1 MRASTVAADTT
12 ALDTADTDR
21 RTRRVEQLETGQGPS
36 VDSVAPVGDTALVR
50 RYLPS
55 RRERL
60 PGLFAQ
66 SSPFRGPRTAASEN
80 PSITLDSTQYDYVL
94 DREALDREVGLNG
107 RMRVAADTY
116 RRERYR
122 ANLRDNWRT
131 LTEQRRQQQSN
142 RGGLGVNMMVPGG
155 RSSTFSTVFGK
166 PQVDLRLNGQA
177 DINAGFKY
185 RKSDQQV
192 SVTGDASQLNPNF
205 KQDLRLGITGTIGD
219 KLKINVDWDTKSQFD
234 YQNQVKLNYS
244 GYEDEILQ
252 SVEAGNVSMQTPSQL
267 ISGGQSLF
275 GIKSEFQIGNLNLTT
290 IASQQEGQSNTLS
303 IEGGSQK
310 TEFDLKPTDYDAN
323 RHYFLGYYFRN
334 NWNRAH
340 EDPTTIRTFD
350 GFDEITEIEVWK
362 VTDQINDQT
371 DTRQAVAV
379 VDLGEEATLL
389 DQANAYDS
397 ALLPRTDQR
406 DQYDDSDLE
415 NLRDGDQ
422 RASTYLSDP
431 DNVETTLDT
440 QQDLHAGEFK
450 RLTRGQDYQVDRRL
464 GFLSL
469 QQRLRSDEALAVAFR
484 YRTNDGTVRTIGD
497 FSQGGT
503 TGAINADRLVLKL
516 LRPTNPVAPSQDGGV
531 NPAAWFLQ
539 LRNVYDLSG
548 RDLEPENFELDV
560 EYQASGQG
568 ARTTL
573 SDVGGQK
580 RLLEI
585 LGLDRVDQNGAQ
597 NPDDQFDFVRQII
610 NSDEGLIYFPYLQP
624 FGERILNA
632 AEENGNRD
640 AGTPF
645 AFKNLYT
652 KKKANVKKEDTQK
665 NVYHLRGSYT
675 GGTQQFYDLKA
686 FTGLVE
692 GSVEVT
698 SGGQTLQ
705 EGVDYRVDYQGGTV
719 NITNES
725 YLAAGRDIQID
736 YEQNSLTNLQKKT
749 LLGARADW
757 SLQDRFSLGATVM
770 RLSQRSPVDKFRI
783 GQEPIKNTIWG
794 LNGSMDLQPQ
804 WLTEAVD
811 ALPLVQTR
819 ADSRLSVSGEFAQL
833 RPGHTTT
840 DAFQKTVDR
849 VEDSEIDRYAS
860 DERNGVSYIDDFEG
874 FENTFPLREQPGA
887 WQISAAP
894 DSTADAPGLDEE
906 VLGSYEDN
914 RKRTNWRGR
923 LGWYRLNENVLQNL
937 DSGGG
942 GEATELINTQEVF
955 VGRDTRGEAN
965 PPLRTLDLYFNPW
978 ERGPY
983 NYMKNLDDFFRE
995 PAKVW
1000 GGITRSLPEGYT
1012 DFSVQ
1017 NVEFVEFIV
1026 KVYPQDGQVTDG
1038 ARLFVDLGT
1047 ISEDVVPNQRID
1059 MEDGL
1064 SLNFS
1069 EGDLGTLSRIPNAEQ
1084 GGGIDLRNGRTQDLG
1099 LDGLVSYT
1107 DGTYDERLLEQNFYK
1122 GFVDRADSLR
1132 GAVDQLGLTSAQQQR
1147 LRAEIARTMEDPSAD
1162 DYHFYENDRYFNT
1175 TEFFPDGASI
1185 QQRLSRYQAGQ
1196 ELNGFESQNELAEDA
1211 SVKRGVSRSPDR
1223 EKLDGTGSQIN
1234 IDNNYFQYAVP
1245 LDRLSER
1252 AETDQGPTD
1261 YVVSKVGQ
1269 EKDWYKVRIPVREFT
1284 RQVGNIENFDDIKS
1298 IRLWTTGHEN
1308 PVTMR
1313 FASLEL
1319 VGSQWRKSEPVATQP
1334 AEEDPMLNRGEG
1346 ELRVASIN
1354 NEEDLSYESPAG
1366 AVVSQN
1372 RTSRGVQQR
1381 SREQSLL
1388 LNVDELEPGQ
1398 QRGVFKTFGQGLDLL
1413 KYSNLRMYTHLHGSA
1428 STSTV
1433 KEKLDE
1439 NLRLFVRLGASETND
1454 YYEYEQKL
1462 KPGDVPMADGSQDLW
1477 PQEFEMNLVL
1487 ERLNRLKL
1495 LRDQSAVRADT
1506 IFASNREG
1514 VDLNLDDFAPPE
1526 TVLKV
1531 RGTPS
1536 LKSVN
1541 TIVIGVRHA
1550 GETDVKLRNFEVW
1563 TNELRV
1569 SGFDEEKG
1577 WAANANATIDLADF
1591 ASVKGSFQRRTDGF
1605 GSLSSTL
1612 SERRQS
1618 NSMSWNVRT
1627 ELSLGALLPP
1637 DQGWRIPVTLQMQ
1650 SSRTS
1655 PRFDPNRGDVEVSS
1669 VARQFDAV
1677 PAETLE
1683 TRYDDQYREDLSG
1696 SEIRSR
1702 LKDSVRTAA
1711 ETRRLR
1717 RTVTTNVSKQ
1727 DSDSWWLQK
1736 TIDGISLNFSYL
1748 DQSRRSPQRQIS
1760 DEWNWSGDFTYQLNF
1775 GRARTVQPL
1784 WFLPD
1789 VPVLGALSGL
1799 SFNYVPRSLEFSAS
1813 AQRNASTSRR
1823 RPTSQLDN
1831 LSRPY
1836 RIEVPIREQQ
1846 QFTHRR
1852 NFRLQY
1858 DPFEFLSL
1866 SVNTNTRQNF
1876 DDISSRT
1883 QTNVVFAENSTV
1895 GNRIVTDVDTSS
1907 FLTSPQ
1913 DFVNGLPDN
1922 YAARDSL
1929 NNTLFLEDRQRRRS
1943 ELDVFRDL
1951 LAGRVSPRTNEYGQR
1966 LSATLSM
1973 GWTDRQWLNWIDLQD
1988 ISYDSQFN
1996 WSNGPKG
2003 SLQGANVS
2011 NSVTLRTG
2019 TTLRPNKVWERF
2031 GFFQRLKEA
2040 QRQSGEDRGSGGR
2053 SSEGDEE
2060 ESDDESSGDDGLSW
2074 DDVPLPDPM
2083 GMLRG
2088 LALMVLDINDF
2099 SINYSGDWETRSS
2112 NVGTLN
2118 ADTNN
2123 NADTTV
2129 TANYRLFDALQ
2140 GDGPSVGYR
2149 LGLSRSIDPQER
2161 VFDEGFQVSDALS
2174 NSHRFEGRTALS
2186 PSPSLQ
2192 IDLSWNVEWSRQTN
2206 VTFPDEE
2213 DRFTTESGDNSA
2225 SVWAFGS
2232 IVSLMEKQ
2240 ADRIP
2245 QDARN
2250 GAGARPAGEVPLTN
2264 ASVASDFKSAFLTGG
2279 GSVGTHGFAPFP
2291 LPGWNIRYSGLADWP
2306 LLGQIM
2312 KSASL
2317 KHSYNADY
2325 QSSYSS
2331 DTRGGGDED
2340 QVSLG
2345 GRSFAF
2351 QNPDFR
2357 IGSSRISKRFQ
2368 PLLGVSITWPGN
2380 LETSIEWNQQ
2390 VNTFLRTA
2398 GLKVEKVKTNQ
2409 LSGSVSYRKQGLRIP
2424 VLGLGR
2430 LENQIRFSLTLS
2442 RSVNDERSYNLR
2454 GSLAAVEA
2462 GDAVDPSQVTDP
2474 TNDFITVRKQT
2485 TRLTI
2490 QPEFTYR
2497 LSDRVTADL
2506 QLKYERFDG
2515 DNRRPSYTEVNGGFN
2530 VRVSITQ
2537 N

>member
-1 MRASTVAADTT
+1 
-12 ALDTADTDR
+12 
-21 RTRRVEQLETGQGPS
+21 
-36 VDSVAPVGDTALVR
+36 
-50 RYLPS
+50 
-55 RRERL
+55 
-60 PGLFAQ
+60 
-66 SSPFRGPRTAASEN
+66 
-80 PSITLDSTQYDYVL
+80 
-94 DREALDREVGLNG
+94 
-107 RMRVAADTY
+107 
-116 RRERYR
+116 
-122 ANLRDNWRT
+122 
-131 LTEQRRQQQSN
+131 
-142 RGGLGVNMMVPGG
+142 
-155 RSSTFSTVFGK
+155 
-166 PQVDLRLNGQA
+166 
-177 DINAGFKY
+177 
-185 RKSDQQV
+185 
-192 SVTGDASQLNPNF
+192 
-205 KQDLRLGITGTIGD
+205 
-219 KLKINVDWDTKSQFD
+219 
-234 YQNQVKLNYS
+234 
-244 GYEDEILQ
+244 
-252 SVEAGNVSMQTPSQL
+252 PSQL

-362 VTDQINDQT
+362 VTDQVNDQT

-503 TGAINADRLVLKL
+503 TGGINADRLVLKL

-548 RDLEPENFELDV
+548 RDLKPENFELDV

-640 AGTPF
+640 AGKPF

-652 KKKANVKKEDTQK
+652 KKKTNVKKEDTQK

-686 FTGLVE
+686 FTGLVKE
-692 GSVEVT
+692 SVEVT

-736 YEQNSLTNLQKKT
+736 YEQNSLTNIQKKT

-770 RLSQRSPVDKFRI
+770 RLSQKSPVDKFRI

-874 FENTFPLREQPGA
+874 FENTFSLREQPGA

-894 DSTADAPGLDEE
+894 DSTADAPGLDGE

-965 PPLRTLDLYFNPW
+965 PTLRTLDLYFNPW

-983 NYMKNLDDFFRE
+983 NYTKNLDDFFRE
-995 PAKVW
+995 PTKVW

-1122 GFVDRADSLR
+1122 DFVDRADSLR

-1462 KPGDVPMADGSQDLW
+1462 KPGDVPMANGSQDLW
-1477 PQEFEMNLVL
+1477 PEEFEMNLVL

-1506 IFASNREG
+1506 IFASDREG
-1514 VDLNLDDFAPPE
+1514 VDLNLNDFAPPE

-1627 ELSLGALLPP
+1627 ELSLDALLPP

-1748 DQSRRSPQRQIS
+1748 DQSRRSPQRQTS
-1760 DEWNWSGDFTYQLNF
+1760 DEWSWSGDFTYQLNF

-1813 AQRNASTSRR
+1813 AKRNATTSRR
-1823 RPTSQLDN
+1823 RPTSQLGN

-1858 DPFEFLSL
+1858 NPFEFLSL
-1866 SVNTNTRQNF
+1866 SFNTNTRQNF

-1907 FLTSPQ
+1907 
-1913 DFVNGLPDN
+1913 
-1922 YAARDSL
+1922 
-1929 NNTLFLEDRQRRRS
+1929 
-1943 ELDVFRDL
+1943 
-1951 LAGRVSPRTNEYGQR
+1951 
-1966 LSATLSM
+1966 
-1973 GWTDRQWLNWIDLQD
+1973 
-1988 ISYDSQFN
+1988 
-1996 WSNGPKG
+1996 
-2003 SLQGANVS
+2003 
-2011 NSVTLRTG
+2011 
-2019 TTLRPNKVWERF
+2019 
-2031 GFFQRLKEA
+2031 
-2040 QRQSGEDRGSGGR
+2040 
-2053 SSEGDEE
+2053 
-2060 ESDDESSGDDGLSW
+2060 
-2074 DDVPLPDPM
+2074 
-2083 GMLRG
+2083 
-2088 LALMVLDINDF
+2088 
-2099 SINYSGDWETRSS
+2099 
-2112 NVGTLN
+2112 
-2118 ADTNN
+2118 
-2123 NADTTV
+2123 
-2129 TANYRLFDALQ
+2129 
-2140 GDGPSVGYR
+2140 
-2149 LGLSRSIDPQER
+2149 
-2161 VFDEGFQVSDALS
+2161 
-2174 NSHRFEGRTALS
+2174 
-2186 PSPSLQ
+2186 
-2192 IDLSWNVEWSRQTN
+2192 
-2206 VTFPDEE
+2206 
-2213 DRFTTESGDNSA
+2213 
-2225 SVWAFGS
+2225 
-2232 IVSLMEKQ
+2232 
-2240 ADRIP
+2240 
-2245 QDARN
+2245 
-2250 GAGARPAGEVPLTN
+2250 
-2264 ASVASDFKSAFLTGG
+2264 
-2279 GSVGTHGFAPFP
+2279 
-2291 LPGWNIRYSGLADWP
+2291 
-2306 LLGQIM
+2306 
-2312 KSASL
+2312 
-2317 KHSYNADY
+2317 
-2325 QSSYSS
+2325 
-2331 DTRGGGDED
+2331 
-2340 QVSLG
+2340 
-2345 GRSFAF
+2345 
-2351 QNPDFR
+2351 
-2357 IGSSRISKRFQ
+2357 
-2368 PLLGVSITWPGN
+2368 
-2380 LETSIEWNQQ
+2380 
-2390 VNTFLRTA
+2390 
-2398 GLKVEKVKTNQ
+2398 
-2409 LSGSVSYRKQGLRIP
+2409 
-2424 VLGLGR
+2424 
-2430 LENQIRFSLTLS
+2430 
-2442 RSVNDERSYNLR
+2442 
-2454 GSLAAVEA
+2454 
-2462 GDAVDPSQVTDP
+2462 
-2474 TNDFITVRKQT
+2474 
-2485 TRLTI
+2485 
-2490 QPEFTYR
+2490 
-2497 LSDRVTADL
+2497 
-2506 QLKYERFDG
+2506 
-2515 DNRRPSYTEVNGGFN
+2515 
-2530 VRVSITQ
+2530 
-2537 N
+2537 